1 MAEERKKPKIDLKTR
16 IPSKT
21 VKGLTPAAGAGG
33 AIPPPPGA
41 VPAPPPDLL
50 GRRTMPPKVSADP
63 NDPLGAA
70 QLEGAP
76 QKQQV
81 IVVEAAPAEAHAGSK
96 KGVFYGI
103 VAGVLAGG
111 VLIGFLVGS
120 GSADRGRK
128 AKAVAEV
135 GDLVKKID
143 ATSKNFDTLS
153 QTIDQALSELN
164 GEGLTQA
171 SIDGIKN
178 FSSGFSAAD
187 LKNMDLAYIGEDTAL
202 KVVDYAQKVNYVDS
216 LRANITKGNGLEN
229 VQNALK
235 SVSIPAKQARF
246 GVQLER
252 PSNDMPIT
260 IADIVDFGEPLDPK
274 AKIDSKTD
282 PKAPKLTAK
291 SGALD
296 VYPGKGDFFDKGFVS
311 PILGADWSKAC
322 GVRSYVFGSAQ
333 QDLTNLSNAI
343 KGSGDDKGII
353 ATGKDVSDK
362 LKTLLK

>member
-21 VKGLTPAAGAGG
+21 VKGLTPGAAGG

-50 GRRTMPPKVSADP
+50 GRRTVPPKVSADP

-70 QLEGAP
+70 QMEGAP

-128 AKAVAEV
+128 SKAIAE
-135 GDLVKKID
+135 LTELQKKID
-143 ATSKNFDTLS
+143 TTDKNFEHLSGLLDQAVSDLNSDNLS
-153 QTIDQALSELN
+153 QAT
-164 GEGLTQA
+164 
-171 SIDGIKN
+171 IDGIKN

-187 LKNMDLAYIGEDTAL
+187 LKTIDLAYIGEDTAL
-202 KVVDYAQKVNYVDS
+202 KVVNYSQKVSFLDS
-216 LRANITKGNGLEN
+216 LRANMTKGNRLEG
-229 VQNALK
+229 VQANLK
-235 SVSIPAKQARF
+235 AVTVPGKQAKF
-246 GVQLER
+246 GVQLEK
-252 PSNDMPIT
+252 PSTAMPIS
-260 IADIVDFGEPLDPK
+260 IASLVDFGEVLDPA
-274 AKIDSKTD
+274 AKVDAKTD
-282 PKAPKLTAK
+282 PKAPKLMTK
-291 SGALD
+291 GGALD

-311 PILGADWSKAC
+311 PILGSDWAKAC
-322 GVRSYVFGSAQ
+322 PARAAILGGVIS
-333 QDLTNLSNAI
+333 DLTDLSNTI
-343 KGSGDDKGII
+343 KGGGEEKGVIDM
-353 ATGKDVSDK
+353 GKELSDK
-362 LKTLLK
+362 LKALAK

>member
-1 MAEERKKPKIDLKTR
+1 MGMAEERKKPKIDLKTR

-21 VKGLTPAAGAGG
+21 VKGLTPAASAGG

-50 GRRTMPPKVSADP
+50 GRRQAQPKIDP

-70 QLEGAP
+70 EGA
-76 QKQQV
+76 QAKQQV
-81 IVVEAAPAEAHAGSK
+81 IVVEAAPADAHPAASK

-103 VAGVLAGG
+103 VALTLVVGAGV
-111 VLIGFLVGS
+111 GFLVGS

-128 AKAVAEV
+128 SKAVSEV
-135 GDLVKKID
+135 NDLVKKID
-143 ATSKNFDTLS
+143 VTSQNFESLAGLL
-153 QTIDQALSELN
+153 DQAMSELN
-164 GEGLTQA
+164 NDNLSQA

-187 LKNMDLAYIGEDTAL
+187 LKNVDIAYLGEDTAL
-202 KVVDYAQKVNYVDS
+202 KVVDYAQKVNYLDS

-235 SVSIPAKQARF
+235 AVSIPAKQARF

-260 IADIVDFGEPLDPK
+260 IADLVDFGEPLDPK
-274 AKIDSKTD
+274 AKTDLKTD
-282 PKAPKLTAK
+282 PKAPKLQAK
-291 SGALD
+291 GGNLD
-296 VYPGKGDFFDKGFVS
+296 VWPGKGDFFEKGYVS
-311 PILGADWSKAC
+311 PILGADWSKMC
-322 GVRSYVFGSAQ
+322 GVRSYVFASAQ
-333 QDLTNLSNAI
+333 SDLTNLSNNI
-343 KGSGDDKGII
+343 KGSGDDKGIL
-353 ATGKDVSDK
+353 AQGKELADK
-362 LKTLLK
+362 LKALAK